1 MSGFKDT
8 VAQDI
13 REVFLNLD
21 DFAESRTVEYDG
33 EAYTDIPVMLSGV
46 KQQSRRQL
54 QADHAQGVYL
64 ATDVLHCALS
74 DLGGCLPE
82 KGQRIKINDREGG
95 GGFFRS
101 YYVATSTCKMGM
113 LRVELEAIDE

>member
-13 REVFLNLD
+13 LEVFLNLD
-21 DFAESRTVEYDG
+21 DFAESRTVVYDG
-33 EAYTDIPVMLSGV
+33 ETYKDIPVVLSGV

-54 QADHAQGVYL
+54 QTDHAQGVYL
-64 ATDVLHCALS
+64 ATDVLHCALA

-82 KGQRIKINDREGG
+82 KGQRLKINDREG

-101 YYVATSTCKMGM
+101 YYVAASTSRMGM